1 MTDDADGG
9 AADSFDYARAIA
21 SSRHDLAVQPLRDRD
36 REDRL
41 AVRKSML
48 QPNDPL
54 ALQRILGARDLQRV
68 NFLER
73 GLRAA
78 KAVCRVRI
86 RRRSGGPE
94 DFGTGFLAAPGLLIT
109 NNHVLAS
116 ADTAGHSLIEFDY
129 EEDIDF
135 VPRLARVFSLLPGD
149 LFFTDAALD
158 VTFVAVADF
167 AHDGT
172 PLSSFGHLPLIA
184 RSGKGIPGEW
194 VSLIQHPR
202 GAPKQI
208 VLRESQIF
216 QLPDHLQ
223 AAIGRAFIH
232 YTSDTEP
239 GSSGAPVLNDQF
251 AVVAVHHK
259 AVAAFDATGVPL
271 NRDGEPWDES
281 QGAEARKWIA
291 NEGVRI
297 SAIVAALKEAAPR
310 DVEAAKTLFR
320 LSRGDFSRIGPGLAP
335 MRPEPEPIE
344 ADAAPLESSHFAAAT
359 GYDAQFLPLA
369 IPLPTIVPPQDA
381 QQSPLLDGSG
391 VVLNYTHFSIVMNRE
406 RRLAFYTAVNI
417 DGEAMGKPEAKGSW
431 RLDPR
436 IEARHQSDNNLYK
449 DKPGEPRHLDRGH
462 LVRRLDPCWG
472 TDEDIERAVKDTY
485 HYTNAAPQEHLYND
499 GVWGNLEDL
508 ILMRAAQNQRRM
520 SVFSGPVLGPADRAY
535 GHDRAFGP
543 YLLPE
548 AFWKIV
554 VFVKPSGVLSAT
566 AFRLVQ
572 THRIDPLF
580 EFDFKGFNPFTPDE
594 ARTFQTTIERVE
606 TETGLRFGAL
616 KLHDPVAGL
625 EATAQVRPILS
636 ERDLI
641 L

>member
-1 MTDDADGG
+1 MTDAETN
-9 AADSFDYARAIA
+9 AARSHDYARAIA
-21 SSRHDLAVQPLRDRD
+21 TSRHDLDDMPLGQRDRD
-36 REDRL
+36 DRVAL
-41 AVRKSML
+41 RKSLL

-54 ALQRILGARDLQRV
+54 ALERIIGARDLQRI

-73 GLRAA
+73 GLRAG

-94 DFGTGFLAAPGLLIT
+94 DFGTGFLAAPGLLVT
-109 NNHVLAS
+109 NHHVLES
-116 ADTAGHSLIEFDY
+116 ADTAQHSLVEFDY

-135 VPRLARVFSLLPGD
+135 VPRLARVFNLLPGD
-149 LFFTDAALD
+149 VFFTDAALD
-158 VTFVAVADF
+158 VTFVAVAEF

-172 PLSSFGHLPLIA
+172 PLGGFGHLPLIA
-184 RSGKGIPGEW
+184 RSGKGIIGEW

-202 GAPKQI
+202 GEPKQI

-216 QLPDHLQ
+216 ELPEPLHT
-223 AAIGRAFIH
+223 AIGRAFIH

-259 AVAAFDATGVPL
+259 AVPAFDANGVPL
-271 NRDGEPWDES
+271 NRDGGPWDEA
-281 QGAEARKWIA
+281 QGVDARKWIA

-297 SAIVAALKEAAPR
+297 SAIVAALKAAAAR
-310 DVEAAKTLFR
+310 DAAAAKTLLR
-320 LSRGDFSRIGPGLAP
+320 LSRSDYGRLGPGLAAA
-335 MRPEPEPIE
+335 RPEPEPIE
-344 ADAAPLESSHFAAAT
+344 DDAAPLESTHFARAT
-359 GYDAQFLPLA
+359 GYDPGFLPVA
-369 IPLPTIVPPQDA
+369 IDLPTIPPPLGA
-381 QQSPLLDGSG
+381 LQSPLLDGSG
-391 VVLNYTHFSIVMNRE
+391 VVLTYTHFSIVMHQE

-417 DGEAMGKPEAKGSW
+417 DGDAMGKPESSGHW

-436 IEARHQSDNNLYK
+436 IEARQQCDNNLYK
-449 DKPGEPRHLDRGH
+449 DAPGEPRHLDRGH

-472 TDEDIERAVKDTY
+472 TTEEIERAAKDTY
-485 HYTNAAPQEHLYND
+485 HYTNAAPQEAAYNRNI
-499 GVWGNLEDL
+499 WGDLEDL
-508 ILMRAAQNQRRM
+508 ILMRAVQNQRRM
-520 SVFSGPVLGPADRAY
+520 TVFTGPVLGPADRAY
-535 GHDRAFGP
+535 GHDRKFGP
-543 YLLPE
+543 YLLPD

-566 AFRLVQ
+566 AFRLTQ

-580 EFDFKGFNPFTPDE
+580 EFDFKGFNPFTPEE

-616 KLHDPVAGL
+616 KQHDPVAGL
-625 EATAQVRPILS
+625 EATAQVRPVRS